1 MQYRFAERGPAV
13 NIILFS
19 STAQRQTLARTD
31 PRARHLLEVL
41 ACSPGDDFRAGV
53 IDGPTGTGSLL
64 AVEEERLELAFR
76 WHGTA
81 PPLDDITL
89 IVGLPRP
96 PSARKILYQAAAL
109 GCREIRFVHT
119 ASSDPN
125 YARSRLWTTREWRR
139 HLVDGLQQ
147 SVATALPAV
156 SCGIPLRSALQQLPA
171 EAAAVVLDNA
181 AGARASRCLRA
192 APAAGAGP
200 GAGAGLD
207 RRRPRSAAAPSLR
220 SRVHWASGCCAW
232 RRRAWPRWR
241 SRSPSWVGCKGVPS
255 QWPSH

>member
-1 MQYRFAERGPAV
+1 M

-19 STAQRQTLARTD
+19 STAHRQTLVRTD

-41 ACSPGDDFRAGV
+41 RCGRGDEFRAGV
-53 IDGPTGTGSLL
+53 IDGPTGTGSVL
-64 AVEEERLELAFR
+64 AIGEERLELAFR

-125 YARSRLWTTREWRR
+125 YARSRLWTTGEWRR
-139 HLVDGLQQ
+139 HLLDGLQQ

-156 SCGIPLRSALQQLPA
+156 TCGTPLRSTLQQLPPD
-171 EAAAVVLDNA
+171 AAAVVLDNA
-181 AGARASRCLRA
+181 RSVDRLGACALRLPLVLALGPERGWTDADRDLLRRHRFIPCTLGERVLRVETACVA
-192 APAAGAGP
+192 ALAIAKSKLGAM
-200 GAGAGLD
+200 
-207 RRRPRSAAAPSLR
+207 
-220 SRVHWASGCCAW
+220 
-232 RRRAWPRWR
+232 
-241 SRSPSWVGCKGVPS
+241 
-255 QWPSH
+255 

>member
-1 MQYRFAERGPAV
+1 M

-19 STAQRQTLARTD
+19 SAEHRQTLGRTD

-109 GCREIRFVHT
+109 GCREMRFAHT
-119 ASSDPN
+119 GSSDPN
-125 YARSRLWTTREWRR
+125 YARSRLWTTGEWRR

-156 SCGIPLRSALQQLPA
+156 TCGIPLHSALQQLPA

-181 AGARASRCLRA
+181 AGAGRLGACALHLPLVLALGPERGWTDADRALLQRHHFIPCTLGQRVLRVETACVA
-192 APAAGAGP
+192 ALAIAKSKLGGM
-200 GAGAGLD
+200 
-207 RRRPRSAAAPSLR
+207 
-220 SRVHWASGCCAW
+220 
-232 RRRAWPRWR
+232 
-241 SRSPSWVGCKGVPS
+241 
-255 QWPSH
+255 